1 MVQQTPR
8 ITKNME
14 EDPLFPEFDNFN
26 RKMDEEK
33 IHNYLN
39 IPGNSFDKDLN
50 KLLRKL

>member
-1 MVQQTPR
+1 
-8 ITKNME
+8 ME
-14 EDPLFPEFDNFN
+14 EDPLFHEFDNFN